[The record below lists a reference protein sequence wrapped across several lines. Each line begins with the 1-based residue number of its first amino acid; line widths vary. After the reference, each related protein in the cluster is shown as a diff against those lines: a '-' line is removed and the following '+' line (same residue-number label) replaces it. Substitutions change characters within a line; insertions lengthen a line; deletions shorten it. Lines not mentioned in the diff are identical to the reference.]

1 MFGLGMGEMVVIV
14 VIAIVLF
21 GTSDLP
27 KNLRKAAKGLN
38 EFKKVANDAQR
49 QWNEVRDDVAR
60 TIMNADLEE
69 KAREKAARVAA
80 LHAGE
85 TPPTDG
91 TVASAGETP
100 PVDGTVAS
108 VGETTGA
115 DPASVN
121 VSAESASTSVDAAAI
136 AAVTGSPS
144 ADAEPTPH
152 EDVAVAAA
160 GVAAAGVATAATEP
174 PAIRPAEGTVARTPH
189 EAAVDHSDPHHEERG
204 TEPREAVAATGGVQ
218 KSS

>member
-1 MFGLGMGEMVVIV
+1 MFGLGMGEMVLLV

-21 GTSDLP
+21 GTNDLP

-69 KAREKAARVAA
+69 KAREKAAREDT

-85 TPPTDG
+85 TPQIDG
-91 TVASAGETP
+91 TGVPSIEVEAASVS
-100 PVDGTVAS
+100 VDSATQTAIAESSVRAES
-108 VGETTGA
+108 VGEPFAGTMPA
-115 DPASVN
+115 DVEP
-121 VSAESASTSVDAAAI
+121 TPRDDT
-136 AAVTGSPS
+136 AAVT
-144 ADAEPTPH
+144 
-152 EDVAVAAA
+152 V
-160 GVAAAGVATAATEP
+160 AGVATVAEEP
-174 PAIRPAEGTVARTPH
+174 PAIRTVIGTVARRPH
-189 EAAVDHSDPHHEERG
+189 EAPVDHSDPHHQERG
-204 TEPREAVAATGGVQ
+204 TEPGEVAAAPGGVQ